1 MHASRASGRDAY
13 TRAVSAIELLA
24 VAVAGFAC
32 GGINAI
38 AGGGSLVLFP
48 VLLATGLPPLAA
60 NVTNTVAAW
69 PGTVGGVAGFAP
81 VLRGHWRRLLPMAL
95 AAVVGSA
102 AGCALLLSTP
112 ASAFDVVVPVLV
124 LGASLMLAIQPR
136 VARRLGLAADERGGP
151 VGAPAVVAVGIAGV
165 YGGYFGGAMGVVL
178 MAVLSFTVRDGL
190 HRLNAFKGVLSF
202 VDCSVGL
209 VAFALFGPVSWAA
222 VAAAA
227 PPALIGGYLGAR
239 VARRIDERV
248 LRASVVALG
257 VVVAVWLAVR

>member
-1 MHASRASGRDAY
+1 MS
-13 TRAVSAIELLA
+13 TIELLA
-24 VAVAGFAC
+24 VVVAGFAC

-81 VLRGHWRRLLPMAL
+81 VLRGHWRRLLPMMVS
-95 AAVVGSA
+95 AVVGSVI
-102 AGCALLLSTP
+102 GCALLLLTP
-112 ASAFDVVVPVLV
+112 AAAFDVVVPALV
-124 LGASLMLAIQPR
+124 LAASLLLAAQPR
-136 VARRLGLAADERGGP
+136 IARRLGHVVNQTGGP
-151 VGAPAVVAVGIAGV
+151 VGPVAVVAIGVAGV

-178 MAVLSFTVRDGL
+178 MAVLAFTVRDRL

-209 VAFALFGPVSWAA
+209 VAFSLFGPVSWAA

-227 PPALIGGYLGAR
+227 PPALVGGYLGAR
-239 VARRIDERV
+239 VAQRIDERL
-248 LRASVVALG
+248 LRASVVVLG
-257 VVVAVWLAVR
+257 VAVAVWLAVR